1 MRVLTVDG
9 QRDRAGR
16 RGRRRAR
23 SWSGTSSPSCP
34 PGAIFLGEADGVPY
48 AARPRASASLTVSG
62 RPVDTWAGLREVG
75 ADLGDLDAGL
85 LVQAIGILEWHE
97 RNRFS
102 PLTGAATTIERH
114 GWVQRDPAT
123 GVEVFPRTDPAVIM
137 LVHDGGDRVVLG
149 RQAVWPPGRFS
160 ILAGF
165 VEPGE
170 SAEAAVARE
179 VAEEVGLRVTDIRY
193 VGSQP
198 WPFPQSLML
207 GFVARADGGDDA
219 RASTPTRSR
228 RPAGSPAR
236 SCARATGPRALPPP
250 VSIARHILDRWV
262 AGEFS
267 CRLRRSGRRST
278 RAGRSGWSASTTAS
292 ARAPGRPR
300 RRSGRTRAAPTPG
313 PAGSAA
319 AGRPAPTRRWTT
331 TSNASPTPCSS
342 APGTSSTPPAGIGR
356 GRARAARSRSRSHS
370 AGR

>member
-1 MRVLTVDG
+1 MTVPASAWPESPGPSEGEVPVLSRVAHDRAHLARSLPDPTAGRPVRVLTVDA
-9 QRDRAGR
+9 QRSVPVCEGPTGPQLIWDEQ
-16 RGRRRAR
+16 
-23 SWSGTSSPSCP
+23 PELP
-34 PGAIFLGEADGVPY
+34 LGAVYLGEADGVPY
-48 AARPRASASLTVSG
+48 AAVRGERSLSVNGRA
-62 RPVDTWAGLREVG
+62 VDAWSGLREVG

-102 PLTGAATTIERH
+102 PLSGAATIIERA
-114 GWVQRDPAT
+114 GWSQRDPST
-123 GVEVFPRTDPAVIM
+123 GAEIFPRTDPAVIM
-137 LVHDGGDRVVLG
+137 LVHDGADRVVLG

-207 GFVARADGGDDA
+207 GFVARAEGGDTLVPDPTEIEEA
-219 RASTPTRSR
+219 RWFTRDELIR
-228 RPAGSPAR
+228 GEGPAV
-236 SCARATGPRALPPP
+236 LPPP

-267 CRLRRSGRRST
+267 
-278 RAGRSGWSASTTAS
+278 
-292 ARAPGRPR
+292 
-300 RRSGRTRAAPTPG
+300 
-313 PAGSAA
+313 
-319 AGRPAPTRRWTT
+319 
-331 TSNASPTPCSS
+331 
-342 APGTSSTPPAGIGR
+342 
-356 GRARAARSRSRSHS
+356 
-370 AGR
+370 